1 LVSAKPNVI
10 YQKTPTGIAEIAAK
24 EKTLNF
30 RQRQALILVD
40 GKRSVAEIGVYL
52 NQANMPEI
60 LATLEKLGHIY
71 DTANPSPRSHLIQ
84 SSPAQATNSQA
95 AAFHNEPALTEQQV
109 SAVKAILMSSTEQH
123 LGIMG
128 RSLKQRIEAAVTDD
142 QITACTSQWH
152 MAMRESKLGREVA
165 GDLMN
170 QVQQLL
176 LQTSVKL

>member
-1 LVSAKPNVI
+1 VIHQKTI
-10 YQKTPTGIAEIAAK
+10 YQKTRRGIAEIAAA

-40 GKRSVAEIGVYL
+40 GKRSAAEIGVYL

-60 LATLEKLGHIY
+60 LANLENLGHIVN
-71 DTANPSPRSHLIQ
+71 TANPPPPNQIIQTQSALAHSEDVLI
-84 SSPAQATNSQA
+84 AQNVM
-95 AAFHNEPALTEQQV
+95 TEQQV
-109 SAVKAILMSSTEQH
+109 NAVKAILISSAELH

-128 RSLKQRIEAAVTDD
+128 RRLQQKIEEAVTDD

-170 QVQQLL
+170 QIQQLL
-176 LQTSVKL
+176 MHTNV